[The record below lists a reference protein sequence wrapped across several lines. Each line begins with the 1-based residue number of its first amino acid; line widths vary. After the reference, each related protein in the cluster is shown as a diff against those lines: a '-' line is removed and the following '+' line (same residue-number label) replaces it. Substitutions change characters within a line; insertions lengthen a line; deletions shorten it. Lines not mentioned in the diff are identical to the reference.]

1 VDAMAEWEIWGSC
14 GMTIAGLFLGGHKCR
29 DLFALSCVLRCK
41 ISSPEFLLALSF
53 YDSKVMDPYEFS

>member
-1 VDAMAEWEIWGSC
+1 
-14 GMTIAGLFLGGHKCR
+14 MTIAGLFFGGHKCR